1 MLNPYLTMG
10 ISSFFY
16 SLQYLDVKTT
26 SPFFD
31 IWLIIFVRGITS
43 FLICLFLLM
52 ILSPSNIFGNQ
63 KKLLFIRGIY
73 GTLTI
78 VFSFLSIKY
87 LNLSIATVLSSTGPI
102 FTGIFTCFSKG
113 IWTWKDSIS
122 VFLCFIGII
131 MICIQGFFEKS
142 RNFWIGIFCGL
153 LSSIFSALV
162 NVTISSIKEENAFTI
177 TMYSMGLCSLQ
188 SLPLMIINF
197 DFDQIFS
204 QDKFRIIQLFCTGIS
219 SLIAQY
225 LKTLSIQNS
234 ENLGVIVLRYLDTI
248 FCIFWDIF
256 ILHSSIHWNNYL
268 GIGFILLGCGINII
282 SFN

>member
-1 MLNPYLTMG
+1 MNPYLSMG

-16 SLQYLDVKTT
+16 SLQYLDVKTA

-31 IWLIIFVRGITS
+31 IWLIIFSRGMTS
-43 FLICLFLLM
+43 FLICLFLL
-52 ILSPSNIFGNQ
+52 IIISPHNIFGNQ
-63 KKLLFIRGIY
+63 KKLLFIRGMY
-73 GTLTI
+73 GTMTI
-78 VFSFLSIKY
+78 ILSFLSLKY

-113 IWTWKDSIS
+113 IWTWKNTLS
-122 VFLCFIGII
+122 VILCFTGII
-131 MICIQGFFEKS
+131 IICSESFYEKS

-162 NVTISSIKEENAFTI
+162 NVTISSIKDENTFTI
-177 TMYSMGLCSLQ
+177 TMYSMGLCSIQ
-188 SLPLMIINF
+188 SLPLMIINL
-197 DFDQIFS
+197 DFDHVFS
-204 QDKFRIIQLFCTGIS
+204 QDKFRIIQLFSTGIS

-234 ENLGVIVLRYLDTI
+234 KNLGVIVLRYLDTV

-256 ILHSSIHWNNYL
+256 ILHSSISWHSYL
-268 GIGFILLGCGINII
+268 GIGCILLGCGINII
-282 SFN
+282 SLK